1 MAVTTITT
9 SQAVAGNSPSAP
21 SYDDRVSVA
30 FDSTYETGGIAYDP
44 KSVIGDKTIVGIG
57 HALMDDGNLVVW
69 DAANAKLQVFE
80 YPDAKGPATEI
91 ANATDL
97 TGRSVVLNIQ
107 SQ

>member
-9 SQAVAGNSPSAP
+9 SQAVSGNSPSAP
-21 SYDDRVSVA
+21 SYHDRVSVA
-30 FDSTYETGGIAYDP
+30 FDSTYETGGIAFDP
-44 KSVIGDKTIVGIG
+44 SAVIGNKTIVSIG

-69 DAANAKLQVFE
+69 DAVTAKLKVFE

-97 TGRSVVLNIQ
+97 TGRSVVLDIA